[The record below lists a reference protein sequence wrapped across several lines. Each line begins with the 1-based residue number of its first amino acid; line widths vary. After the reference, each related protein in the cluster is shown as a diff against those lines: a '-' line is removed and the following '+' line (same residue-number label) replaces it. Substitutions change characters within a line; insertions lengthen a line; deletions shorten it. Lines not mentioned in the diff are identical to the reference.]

1 MRQDFE
7 RIEEL
12 TQERIIERKNK
23 RRNNLLMHIL
33 VCSALIII
41 LITAAVVTLTSLATE
56 NTGDT
61 EDEVFTSKYVVNP
74 PEYREQFLPVN
85 PYSRPGDA
93 LEEVKGIVIH
103 YTGNPGTTAQQNYAY
118 FAGLAETGETS
129 ASSHFIVG
137 LSGEIIQCVPLN
149 EIAYAT
155 KQRNQDTISIEC
167 CIDNEEGRFN
177 EKTYDALVELTAWL
191 VGKYELTGQD
201 IIRHYDVTGKI
212 CPKYFVEH
220 PSAWEDF
227 KLDVKV
233 FVEEKGVYLEEY
245 LKGITETTEYKN

>member
-7 RIEEL
+7 RTEEL
-12 TQERIIERKNK
+12 TKERILKRKNK
-23 RRNNLLMHIL
+23 RRNNLLMHIA
-33 VCSALIII
+33 VCSALMII
-41 LITAAVVTLTSLATE
+41 LVTITIVTLTSLAAENIDGTE
-56 NTGDT
+56 NETVT
-61 EDEVFTSKYVVNP
+61 NKHVLTP
-74 PEYREQFLPVN
+74 PAYREQFLPVN

-118 FAGLAETGETS
+118 FEGLAKTGETS

-149 EIAYAT
+149 EIAYAS
-155 KQRNQDTISIEC
+155 KQRNKDTISIEC

-177 EKTYDALVELTAWL
+177 EKTYRALVELTAWL
-191 VGKYELTGQD
+191 MGKYELTIKD
-201 IIRHYDVTGKI
+201 VIRHYDVTGKI

-227 KLDVKV
+227 KLDVGL
-233 FVEEKGVYLEEY
+233 FIDENGVVNTQE
-245 LKGITETTEYKN
+245 